1 MGIPKV
7 ADSNVAVAA
16 GTFLS
21 SAPQMTDFSPVVIAS
36 IGGGMV
42 ALFRRGSLEI
52 KDSLSFL
59 FQCLFVGLVG
69 SHLITY
75 FLIRYVTNVHPD
87 WILLAVAGVIGWSGD
102 YLERARN
109 WAIERKLK

>member
-1 MGIPKV
+1 
-7 ADSNVAVAA
+7 
-16 GTFLS
+16 
-21 SAPQMTDFSPVVIAS
+21 
-36 IGGGMV
+36 MV

-52 KDSLSFL
+52 KGSLSFL

-75 FLIRYVTNVHPD
+75 FLLRYVTNVHPD

-109 WAIERKLK
+109 WFIERKLK